1 MAISAKL
8 VKELRDK
15 TGAGMMDCK
24 KALIETDGNVD
35 AAIDWLREK
44 GISKAA
50 KKADRIAAEGLCN
63 IAVNGN
69 EAVVLELNSETDFVA
84 KNAEFLTL
92 LDGVTNAVANSNAT
106 NLEEALEVQF
116 EGKTLAEKL
125 VDATAK
131 IGEKLSL
138 RRVSRTV
145 KSDSEF
151 FGAYKHMGGRIVSLV
166 VLEGGSDDA
175 AKDVAM
181 HVAAINPKY
190 KDQTEISEE
199 VIAHEKQVLTNE
211 ALNEGKPANIVEK
224 MVVGRLNKY
233 LKEICLVNQAFV
245 KNPDLTVKQFVDGA
259 KGSIKSFLRLEVG
272 EGIEKRSDD
281 FAEEVMAQVN
291 KA

>member
-24 KALIETDGNVD
+24 KALTETDGNID
-35 AAIDWLREK
+35 KAIDWLREK

-69 EAVVLELNSETDFVA
+69 EAIVLELNSETDFVA
-84 KNAEFLTL
+84 KNDEFQTL
-92 LDGVTNAVANSNAT
+92 LAGVTEAVLNSKAT
-106 NLEEALEVQF
+106 NLEEALEIEF
-116 EGKTLAEKL
+116 DGKKLADKL

-138 RRVSRTV
+138 RRVSRIV
-145 KSDSEF
+145 KDDSQN

-166 VLEGGSDDA
+166 VLDGADEEA

-190 KDQTEISEE
+190 LDQSEISEE

-233 LKEICLVNQAFV
+233 LKEICLVNQPFV
-245 KNPDLTVKQFVDGA
+245 KNPDFTVKKFVDS
-259 KGSIKSFLRLEVG
+259 KNGSIKSFLRLEVG
-272 EGIEKRSDD
+272 EGIEKRQDD

-291 KA
+291 NA

>member
-24 KALIETDGNVD
+24 KALTETDGNID

-69 EAVVLELNSETDFVA
+69 EAIVLELNSETDFVA
-84 KNAEFLTL
+84 KNDEFQNLLAGLT
-92 LDGVTNAVANSNAT
+92 DAVLNSKAT
-106 NLEEALEVQF
+106 NLDEALEV
-116 EGKTLAEKL
+116 EYDGKKIADKL

-138 RRVSRTV
+138 RRVSRIV
-145 KSDSEF
+145 KSDDQV
-151 FGAYKHMGGRIVSLV
+151 FGAYKHMGGRIVALV
-166 VLEGGSDDA
+166 VLSGDNEEA
-175 AKDVAM
+175 ARDIAM

-190 KDQTEISEE
+190 LDQGDISEE
-199 VIAHEKQVLTNE
+199 VIAHEKDILTKE

-224 MVVGRLNKY
+224 MVMGRLNKY
-233 LKEICLVNQAFV
+233 LKEICLVNQPFV
-245 KNPDLTVKQFVDGA
+245 KNPDLSVKQFADA
-259 KGSIKSFLRLEVG
+259 SKGEIVSFLRLEIG
-272 EGIEKRSDD
+272 EGIEKRQDD
-281 FAEEVMAQVN
+281 FAEEVMAQVR
-291 KA
+291 A